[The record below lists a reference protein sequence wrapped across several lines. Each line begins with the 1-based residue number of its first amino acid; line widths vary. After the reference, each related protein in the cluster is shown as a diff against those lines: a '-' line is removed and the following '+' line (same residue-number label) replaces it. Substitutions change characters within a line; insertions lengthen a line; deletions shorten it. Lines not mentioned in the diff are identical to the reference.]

1 MEFKMSCFNNNFKPL
16 NGLNS
21 GLNTSNSFGSNM
33 TSGFNSNPLNTNNN
47 LIPGAQSFRPIH
59 ANKLMDDLGSVH
71 GSVDSF
77 GNIKDPLGSS
87 FAKIDSFNNVVDPL
101 GSVVGKVCGNR
112 INNLDGS
119 STGLKIGPF

>member
-1 MEFKMSCFNNNFKPL
+1 MSCFNNNIKPL
-16 NGLNS
+16 NGFNS
-21 GLNTSNSFGSNM
+21 GLNTSNSFGYRMN
-33 TSGFNSNPLNTNNN
+33 SGFNHNPLNNNN
-47 LIPGAQSFRPIH
+47 LIPGTQPFRPFN
-59 ANKLMDDLGSVH
+59 ANKLMDNLGSVH